1 MAVTKVKL
9 MRSISAKI
17 TFLFGLSVLATQVV
31 AAVLPE
37 DRIDVLYHA
46 YDGGGADISGPSV
59 LVRKQFADTVSISAN
74 YYVDMVSSASI
85 DVETTASAYTE
96 ERTQTSIGIDYLQGK
111 TTMSLGATTSK
122 ESDYDATTY
131 GFGISQDFFGDLST
145 ISLGVSFGDDIVRRN
160 GDDEF
165 EDEAKRTRYSLSFSQ
180 VITKDMIAS
189 AMIETV
195 IDEGF
200 LNNPYRSVR
209 YCLTGTADACETSG
223 NESELYPRTRNSD
236 AFALR
241 AKYFLPYRA
250 AIKAEARIY
259 QDSWGIEANNWELKY
274 VHPIGD
280 QWLVEAK
287 LRQYSQTKGASFYSD
302 LFDFQEAT
310 NFRARDKELS
320 EYTNT
325 NVGLGVTYDIKAG
338 WLSWFDRT
346 TANFYWDYMM
356 LDYDTFKD
364 ARMSD
369 ARFTD
374 SPVAPGQEDPYSLN
388 ANVVR
393 FFISAWY

>member
-1 MAVTKVKL
+1 MVVTNRLKNG
-9 MRSISAKI
+9 
-17 TFLFGLSVLATQVV
+17 LFGRQLLALVGL
-31 AAVLPE
+31 AMLALPAAGAVLPE
-37 DRIDVLYHA
+37 DRIDMLYHA
-46 YDGGGADISGPSV
+46 YDGGGAEIGGPSI

-96 ERTQTSIGIDYLQGK
+96 ERTQTSVGIDYLQGK
-111 TTMSLGATTSK
+111 TTMSLGVTTSN
-122 ESDYDATTY
+122 EDDYDAKTY

-160 GDDEF
+160 GDEEF
-165 EDEAKRTRYSLSFSQ
+165 EDEAKRTRYNVSLSQ

-209 YCLTGTADACETSG
+209 YCITGNAEACETAG

-236 AFALR
+236 AFAIR

-250 AIKAEARIY
+250 AIKVEARIY

-287 LRQYSQTKGASFYSD
+287 YRQYNQTKGASFYSD

-320 EYTNT
+320 EYTNS
-325 NVGLGVTYDIKAG
+325 NVGLGVTYEVKAG

-374 SPVAPGQEDPYSLN
+374 SPVAPGQEDPYSLD
-388 ANVVR
+388 ASVVR
-393 FFISAWY
+393 FFVSFWY

>member
-1 MAVTKVKL
+1 MLIRLLAVL
-9 MRSISAKI
+9 
-17 TFLFGLSVLATQVV
+17 LFSSQAL

-37 DRIDVLYHA
+37 DRIDVLYHG
-46 YDGGGADISGPSV
+46 YDGGGAEITGPSV

-96 ERTQTSIGIDYLQGK
+96 ERTQSSVGIDYLNGK
-111 TTMSLGATTSK
+111 TTMSLGVTTSK
-122 ESDYDATTY
+122 ENDYDAKTY

-160 GDDEF
+160 GDEEF
-165 EDEAKRTRYSLSFSQ
+165 EDEAKRTRYNVSLSQ

-209 YCLTGTADACETSG
+209 YCITGTAEACETAG

-236 AFALR
+236 AFAIR

-250 AIKAEARIY
+250 AVKVEARVY

-287 LRQYSQTKGASFYSD
+287 YRQYNQTKGASFYSD

-320 EYTNT
+320 EYTNS
-325 NVGLGVTYDIKAG
+325 NIGLGVTYEVKAG

-374 SPVAPGQEDPYSLN
+374 SPVAPGQEDAYSLD
-388 ANVVR
+388 ASVVR
-393 FFISAWY
+393 FFVSFWY